1 MRLIFLDIDGVLTS
15 KMSNTFIF
23 ECPGEN
29 YDFNPYCV
37 ECLKYIL
44 DTIPDLKVVISSSW
58 RNYPDNHIMI
68 GRTNGETYKSLIPK
82 IKELLGD
89 RLIGHATEAEKL
101 DGKSNKY
108 DAICDYLNSDPDI
121 LDFVVLDDD
130 PTQGL
135 QGFGEQFVKISSTT
149 GLTLQDCKK
158 VIDYFNS

>member
-1 MRLIFLDIDGVLTS
+1 MRLMFLDIDGVLTS

-23 ECPGEN
+23 ICPGDK
-29 YDFNPYCV
+29 YDFNPYCL

-44 DTIPDLKVVISSSW
+44 DTIPDLKIVISSSW

-68 GRTNGETYKSLIPK
+68 GRSNGETYKSLMPK

-89 RLIGHATEAEKL
+89 RLIGNATEAKKL
-101 DGKSNKY
+101 DGETSKY
-108 DAICDYLNSDPDI
+108 DAICDYLNNNSDI
-121 LDFVVLDDD
+121 VDFVVLDDD

-135 QGFGEQFVKISSTT
+135 QGFGEQFIKISNTT

-158 VIDYFNS
+158 VIKYFS